1 MMAAIKKNTALFFII
16 PSLIGFGLFYILP
29 FIYSLGY
36 AVVDKPVNGSFVG
49 LSNFMDLLQNAAY
62 LKGLSNTVWFIG
74 VSIPI
79 GMALSLAVAMLVNRQ
94 KRAKVV
100 IMLLFLIPLVIP
112 SGSMVFFWKSFFAYD
127 GYLNGLLHAVGLP
140 IVNWLETEK
149 VRFVIVLIFLWKS
162 LGYSIVLFV
171 AGLNN
176 ISEEYYQ
183 AAAVDGA
190 GVFQTLRHITLAN
203 LAPTF
208 ILVMIMSVINSF
220 KVFKEIYVITG
231 SYPHDSI
238 YMLQHFM
245 NNMFTSLNYPRLTSA
260 TCILVVTVTL
270 ITQMLL
276 KAEGKVSE

>member
-1 MMAAIKKNTALFFII
+1 MTTLLKKNTALYFII
-16 PSLIGFGLFYILP
+16 PSLLGFGLFYILP

-49 LSNFMDLLQNAAY
+49 LANFIDLLQNAAY
-62 LKGLSNTVWFIG
+62 LKGLSNTVWFIS

-79 GMALSLAVAMLVNRQ
+79 GMALSLTIAMLVNRQ

-112 SGSMVFFWKSFFAYD
+112 SGSTVFFWKSFFAYD
-127 GYLNGLLHAVGLP
+127 GYLNGLLHAAGLP
-140 IVNWLETEK
+140 IFNWLETER

-176 ISEEYYQ
+176 IPEEYYQ

-190 GVFQTLRHITLAN
+190 GPLQMLRHITLAN

-245 NNMFTSLNYPRLTSA
+245 NNMFTSLNYQRLTSA
-260 TCILVVTVTL
+260 TCILVVAVSL
-270 ITQMLL
+270 ITQAML
-276 KAEGKVSE
+276 KAERRLSA

>member
-1 MMAAIKKNTALFFII
+1 
-16 PSLIGFGLFYILP
+16 
-29 FIYSLGY
+29 
-36 AVVDKPVNGSFVG
+36 
-49 LSNFMDLLQNAAY
+49 
-62 LKGLSNTVWFIG
+62 
-74 VSIPI
+74 
-79 GMALSLAVAMLVNRQ
+79 MALSLAIAMLVNRQ

-127 GYLNGLLHAVGLP
+127 GYINGLLHAVGFP
-140 IVNWLETEK
+140 AVNWLETEM

-162 LGYSIVLFV
+162 LGYSVVLFV

-176 ISEEYYQ
+176 IPEEYYQ

-190 GVFQTLRHITLAN
+190 NAFQALRHITLAN

-245 NNMFTSLNYPRLTSA
+245 NNMFTSLNYQRLTSA
-260 TCILVVTVTL
+260 TCLLVVAITLVT
-270 ITQMLL
+270 QFLL
-276 KAEGKVSE
+276 RAEGKAAS

>member
-1 MMAAIKKNTALFFII
+1 MIRTLKKNAALFFIL
-16 PSLIGFGLFYILP
+16 PSLIGFGIFYILP

-36 AVVDKPVNGSFVG
+36 TVVDKPVNGSFVG
-49 LSNFMDLLQNAAY
+49 LKNFIDLLQNAAY
-62 LKGLSNTVWFIG
+62 QKGLSNTLWFMG

-79 GMALSLAVAMLVNRQ
+79 GMALSLAIAMLVNRQ

-112 SGSMVFFWKSFFAYD
+112 SGSTVFFWKSFFAYN
-127 GYLNGLLHAVGLP
+127 GYLNGLLHVMGGSA
-140 IVNWLETEK
+140 VNWLETER

-162 LGYSIVLFV
+162 LGYNIVLFI

-176 ISEEYYQ
+176 IPGEYYQ

-190 GVFQTLRHITLAN
+190 NAFATLRHITLVN
-203 LAPTF
+203 LAPTL

-245 NNMFTSLNYPRLTSA
+245 NNMFTSLNYQRLTSA
-260 TCILVVTVTL
+260 TCILVLAITL
-270 ITQMLL
+270 ITQFLL
-276 KAEGKVSE
+276 KAEGKLSA